1 MILVTGAAGR
11 LGQAVCRKLL
21 AKGNRVRGLVRESHE
36 HPLPKGIEPFYGD
49 ITDAKSLDGSCD
61 GAGTAIHLAASLDFM
76 GGREKLFAIN
86 AKGTENIAR
95 EAAGAGVRK
104 FVLASSI
111 SVYGKGI
118 AGMRIDE
125 NSPTNPTTDYGKS
138 KLAAEKAAFAFSG
151 KMRVIALRIGVVYGP
166 GFEEGYAQ
174 VFRML
179 QRGSMRVL
187 GSGEN
192 VIPFVHSDDV
202 ADAIM
207 LAAAGKNP
215 KPGIEIYNIVQNEEM
230 AQSQILSLAAEAIGA
245 APPGRKMDAGIAHF
259 ASGLMARLARAQGK
273 IPKMQPEYVEI
284 LSSDRRISSA
294 RARPKL
300 GWKARVK
307 LQSGI
312 KAMAAEFLRSG
323 KG

>member
-1 MILVTGAAGR
+1 MILVTGATGR

-21 AKGNRVRGLVRESHE
+21 AKGERVRALVREGSGH
-36 HPLPKGIEPFYGD
+36 LLQKGIEPFVGD
-49 ITDAKSLDGSCD
+49 IADAKSLSGCCKGI
-61 GAGTAIHLAASLDFM
+61 GAVIHLAASLDFM

-86 AKGTENIAR
+86 AKGTENITR

-104 FVLASSI
+104 FILASSI

-118 AGMRIDE
+118 AGMGIDE

-138 KLAAEKAAFAFSG
+138 KLAAEKAALAFSG

-166 GFEEGYAQ
+166 GFEWGYAQ

-245 APPGRKMDAGIAHF
+245 APPGRKMDARIAHF
-259 ASGLMARLARAQGK
+259 ASGLMARLATIRGRQ
-273 IPKMQPEYVEI
+273 PEMQPEYVEI

-294 RARPKL
+294 LARSGL

-307 LQSGI
+307 LGQGI
-312 KAMAAEFLRSG
+312 KEMAGEFLRSE
-323 KG
+323 KA